1 MHVDI
6 KCPRGLRLN
15 AKNAHFGVL
24 SSEVLDKTLCDRKS
38 VLEDMEE
45 FNFADCS
52 KLMGATY
59 NKTLG
64 IIKENC
70 HFKKKCTVPLQ

>member
-1 MHVDI
+1 MHIDL

-15 AKNAHFGVL
+15 AKKAHFGIL
-24 SSEVLDKTLCDRKS
+24 SSQVMDITICNRKS
-38 VLEDMEE
+38 FLEDMEE

-52 KLMGATY
+52 ALMGATY
-59 NKTLG
+59 NKTLD
-64 IIKENC
+64 IIEKNC